1 MIDVDALT
9 LARLIRSKE
18 VSPVAVVDAVL
29 ARIEALQPTVNA
41 FITVTADEA
50 RDTARRA
57 EAAVMRGDPLGPL
70 HGVPF
75 SVKDLVFTKGVRTTM
90 GSLIFADQVPAEDAV
105 PVRRLREA
113 GAVLVGKTTTPEFG
127 HKPFTDSPLFGV
139 TRNPWNLARTPG
151 GSSGGAA
158 AAVASGQAPLALGTD
173 GGGSIRIP
181 AACCGIVGLKPTL
194 GRVPHVHQADL
205 FSTTSYIGPMTR
217 TVAEAAACLD
227 AIVGVDAGD
236 PYSRPEP
243 PDDPRDIAVRGLR
256 IGWLPR
262 VGNRLVDAEVLAACE
277 AAVRHLERAGAHV
290 DTVEENFA
298 ALEDA
303 FLVVLQ
309 AGLAA
314 RVGPHMAAFGDK
326 IARSLRES
334 VERGARWSAVDWA
347 NALGQRT
354 AVYRRTQALFQRFDV
369 LVSPTLSRPA
379 LAVDHDPFEPITIGG
394 EIADRSAA
402 RGIRTTGRSIS
413 PATLPSRCRAGG
425 RPMDCRSGC
434 RSSGPGTPIAACW
447 PWPRTSS
454 ASARARARCPSDR
467 HSSHTR
473 GGPSCRC
480 RPRDSRCSSASTSTP
495 RRCGRR
501 ATPRTPSAPSS

>member
-1 MIDVDALT
+1 MIDLDALT

-29 ARIEALQPTVNA
+29 ARIQALQPTVNA

-57 EAAVMRGDPLGPL
+57 EAAVMRGDRLGPL

-90 GSLIFADQVPAEDAV
+90 GSLIFADQVPTEDAV

-139 TRNPWNLARTPG
+139 TRNPWSLARTPG

-194 GRVPHVHQADL
+194 GRVPHVHQGDL
-205 FSTTSYIGPMTR
+205 FSTTSYIGPMTK

-236 PYSRPEP
+236 PYSRPES
-243 PDDPRDIAVRGLR
+243 PDDPRDIAVSGLR

-314 RVGPHMAAFGDK
+314 RVGPHMATFRDK

-334 VERGARWSAVDWA
+334 VKRGARWSAVDWA

-379 LAVDHDPFEPITIGG
+379 LAVDHDAFELITIGG
-394 EIADRSAA
+394 EIAGSIRGAWYPYDWPFNLSGHPAVSLPCGWSSDGLPIGLQIVGPWYADRRVLALAA
-402 RGIRTTGRSIS
+402 HLERER
-413 PATLPSRCRAGG
+413 PCA
-425 RPMDCRSGC
+425 RPM
-434 RSSGPGTPIAACW
+434 PL
-447 PWPRTSS
+447 
-454 ASARARARCPSDR
+454 
-467 HSSHTR
+467 
-473 GGPSCRC
+473 
-480 RPRDSRCSSASTSTP
+480 
-495 RRCGRR
+495 
-501 ATPRTPSAPSS
+501 